1 MLEGQS
7 LSDYTNF
14 FSPSDYE
21 KNDKI
26 IPKKFQEILKRLG
39 WKKPIVLFVISM
51 KNLKTLNIIH
61 FRKKQ

>member
-1 MLEGQS
+1 MYAHFCIGCINFMLEGKS

-39 WKKPIVLFVISM
+39 
-51 KNLKTLNIIH
+51 
-61 FRKKQ
+61 